1 MAYTRKRKYSSYM
14 GGARVGRLQSRYQKR
29 AVQKQMKRRRTVS
42 FGSSVVNRVNQLYRM
57 IETKE
62 SRGVTL
68 TNVQLPHNN
77 LYVLTANPLNT
88 GNGTQDV
95 MTGVGDRIGDRITI
109 RGLKATFFLEGA
121 ISRSKVYFRVM
132 LVKMAKGETL
142 TRATLF
148 TGSAANKMIDT
159 VNTERFTILAQK
171 TITVQPPSTAPASV
185 DASGIGTIV
194 SQNNITTGN
203 RILKFWVP
211 GTRFGRGGNMQY
223 ENAGTQPKFFDYRWV
238 ILAYDW
244 YGTPQDVNNVGVINE
259 CFTKLYYKDA

>member
-1 MAYTRKRKYSSYM
+1 MAYKRKYSSISRGSR
-14 GGARVGRLQSRYQKR
+14 GGRMTSRYQKR
-29 AVQKQMKRRRTVS
+29 AFARAGKKLRRA
-42 FGSSVVNRVNQLYRM
+42 GYASVNNKVNTLYRM

-68 TNVQLPHNN
+68 TNIQLPHNN
-77 LYVLTANPLNT
+77 LYVITGNPLNT
-88 GNGTQDV
+88 ANGNQDP

-142 TRATLF
+142 NRGTLF
-148 TGSAANKMIDT
+148 TGNSTNKMIDT

-171 TITVQPPSTAPASV
+171 TITVQPPSTAPAGV
-185 DASGIGTIV
+185 DATGVGTIV
-194 SQNNITTGN
+194 SSNNITTGN

-211 GTRFGRGGNMQY
+211 GYKFGKGGNITY
-223 ENAGTQPKFFDYRWV
+223 ENAATQPKFFDYRWV